1 MSAAKMQGIVMLTTG
16 TVWSI
21 RQALCAHHMILHSAV
36 ECRVDREPGQEHM
49 SAIAQTRGQAGT
61 LGQALSQRMF
71 SPPLLGTR
79 HSMLHLVSIIGMR
92 DEEPTPKGRLSKC
105 NIVPWQ
111 RLD

>member
-1 MSAAKMQGIVMLTTG
+1 MSAATMQGIVMLTTG
-16 TVWSI
+16 IVWST
-21 RQALCAHHMILHSAV
+21 RQALCAHRIFLHSAV

-49 SAIAQTRGQAGT
+49 WAIAQTRGQAGT
-61 LGQALSQRMF
+61 LGHALSQRMF
-71 SPPLLGTR
+71 SRPLLGTR

-105 NIVPWQ
+105 NIVPRQ